1 MNSRKAWFLRA
12 AALAAAFAVA
22 SGVGAAARAEELVFG
37 LPAIPPIFVD
47 VQAMVA
53 AQAGFF
59 KKYGVDVKLRN
70 FPNGSEA
77 SRAVA
82 AGDAALSLSPT
93 PLVINQIANAGVN
106 AVGIYGNEHP
116 DYYLA
121 SLDPEATCKSVA
133 GQPVGVDAPGGALSV
148 ALKYMLRKC
157 GVTLQQV
164 QQIGLSANVPTAMI
178 AGQLKYAVLHLDG
191 VMAVEDQTGKQLK
204 IITDFA
210 SALPVYH
217 NMLVIVRRDK
227 LAANRELY
235 VRVIAGMIA
244 AERYMRDPAHRAA
257 VAKIAAP
264 TGRNEKEAIRALD
277 EYTKMEFWPHD
288 NAGLA
293 KANIEAVVKVQKEA
307 GNIRP
312 GKTPPSYDRVVDP
325 SVFADAMVMVNKKP

>member
-1 MNSRKAWFLRA
+1 MKATKAWFLQ
-12 AALAAAFAVA
+12 AAAFAATLAIA
-22 SGVGAAARAEELVFG
+22 STAGTTARAATLTFG

-53 AQAGFF
+53 AKQGFF
-59 KKYGVDVKLRN
+59 KRYGVDVTLRN

-106 AVGIYGNEHP
+106 VVGIYGDEHP
-116 DYYLA
+116 DYYLV
-121 SLDPEATCKSVA
+121 SVDPKATCKSVA

-148 ALKYMLRKC
+148 ALKYMLAKC
-157 GVTLQQV
+157 QVALSQV

-178 AGQLKYAVLHLDG
+178 AGQLNYAVLHLDG
-191 VMAVEDQTGKQLK
+191 LMAVEAQTKKKLK
-204 IITDFA
+204 IIMDFG

-227 LAANRELY
+227 LAANRDQY

-244 AERYMRDPAHRAA
+244 AERYIRDPANRVT
-257 VAKIAAP
+257 VAKIAAV
-264 TGRNEKEAIRALD
+264 TGRNETEALRALD
-277 EYTKMEFWPHD
+277 EYVKMDFWPHD
-288 NAGLA
+288 SAGLA
-293 KANIEAVVKVQKEA
+293 KANIEAVAKVQEKA

-312 GKTPPSYDRVVDP
+312 GKTPPSYERVVDP
-325 SVFADAMVMVNKKP
+325 SIFADAMALVKKTP